1 MAKVNKG
8 HANLRPIQKGEV
20 RNKTGRP
27 KSSVRQVLDTLAAE
41 GVVLLTP
48 SDIYRVYM
56 ALLDCTAAQLT
67 KYANDPEV
75 SILVRDVSKRILTG
89 KDGGVEKV
97 LDRAIGKAATQIVN
111 TTNNSSEFSKMSDEE
126 LLAQIN
132 EIARQ
137 TQPTT
142 PTPRPRAAAKPRP
155 KTKAK
160 PKPRTTTKTDP
171 KQ

>member
-1 MAKVNKG
+1 MPNP
-8 HANLRPIQKGEV
+8 HNLKPAQKGER
-20 RNKTGRP
+20 RNPNGRP
-27 KSSVRQVLDTLAAE
+27 RSSVRQILEMLAKE
-41 GVVLLTP
+41 GVAPLSP
-48 SDIYRVYM
+48 SDIAKVYM
-56 ALLDCTAAQLT
+56 ALLDCPASKLT
-67 KYANDPEV
+67 KFANDPEV